1 MGSPFN
7 GDTFIEQ
14 EFLNLRDK
22 YSLTTAVETGT
33 NHGDTTVWLA
43 RNFRKTVSCEIDH
56 GLIQECAKK
65 FSEEK
70 VHVELF
76 HGSSE
81 KMLDYVIP
89 HRGIGHDTI
98 FFLDAHWN
106 SYCPLLDELE
116 AIAKYEL
123 LPVIAIH
130 DFKVPGGGLGFD
142 GYNGQEY
149 TFEWIKPK
157 IDKIYSF
164 KSRGYKHYYNTPE
177 KACGAMRGVIYIV
190 PK

>member
-1 MGSPFN
+1 MSSPFN
-7 GDTFIEQ
+7 GDTFIQE
-14 EFLNLRDK
+14 EFLSLRDK

-33 NHGDTTVWLA
+33 NEGDTTVWLA
-43 RNFRKTVSCEIDH
+43 RNFQKTVSCEIDQQ
-56 GLIQECAKK
+56 LVERCSKK

-70 VHVELF
+70 VRVEFF

-81 KMLDYVIP
+81 SVLDYVIP

-130 DFKVPGGGLGFD
+130 DFKVPEGGLGYD

-157 IDKIYSF
+157 IDKIYSV
-164 KSRGYKHYYNTPE
+164 KGRGYKHYYNTPE

-190 PK
+190 PT

>member
-7 GDTFIEQ
+7 GDTFIQE
-14 EFLNLRDK
+14 EFLRLRDK

-43 RNFRKTVSCEIDH
+43 RNFLKTVSCEIDH
-56 GLIQECAKK
+56 NLVQ
-65 FSEEK
+65 
-70 VHVELF
+70 
-76 HGSSE
+76 
-81 KMLDYVIP
+81 
-89 HRGIGHDTI
+89 
-98 FFLDAHWN
+98 
-106 SYCPLLDELE
+106 PLLDELE
-116 AIAKYEL
+116 TIAKYEL

-142 GYNGQEY
+142 AYNGQEY

-164 KSRGYKHYYNTPE
+164 KNRGYKHYYNTPE
-177 KACGAMRGVIYIV
+177 KACGAMRGIIYIV
-190 PK
+190 PA

>member
-14 EFLNLRDK
+14 EFLSLKDRF
-22 YSLTTAVETGT
+22 SLTTAVETGT

-43 RNFRKTVSCEIDH
+43 KNFLKTVSCEIDH
-56 GLIQECAKK
+56 NLVQECAVK
-65 FSEEK
+65 FKQEN

-76 HGSSE
+76 YGSSE
-81 KMLDYVIP
+81 AVLDYVIP

-130 DFKVPGGGLGFD
+130 DFMVPGGGLGWD
-142 GYNGQEY
+142 SYNGQDY

-157 IDKIYSF
+157 LDKIYSF
-164 KSRGYKHYYNTPE
+164 KNRGYKHYYNTPE

-190 PK
+190 PA

>member
-1 MGSPFN
+1 MGAPFN
-7 GDTFIEQ
+7 GDVFIEE
-14 EFLNLRDK
+14 EFLRLKQK

-33 NHGDTTVWLA
+33 NEGDTTIWLA
-43 RNFRKTVSCEIDH
+43 RNFQKAVSCELDRNLIDR
-56 GLIQECAKK
+56 CAKR
-65 FSEEK
+65 FSDEK

-81 KMLDYVIP
+81 QVLDYVIP

-130 DFKVPGGGLGFD
+130 DFKEPTGRLGYD
-142 GYNGQEY
+142 SYNNQEY

-157 IDKIYSF
+157 IDKIYSV
-164 KSRGYKHYYNTPE
+164 KNKGYCHYYNAPE
-177 KACGAMRGVIYIV
+177 KACGANRGVIYIV
-190 PK
+190 PA

>member
-1 MGSPFN
+1 MSQPFN

-14 EFLNLRDK
+14 EFLKLK
-22 YSLTTAVETGT
+22 EQYCLTTAFETGT
-33 NHGDTTVWLA
+33 HQGDTTVWLA
-43 RNFRKTVSCEIDH
+43 KNFIKTVSCEIDA
-56 GLIQECAKK
+56 GRVENCKK
-65 FSEEK
+65 RFSEEK
-70 VHVELF
+70 VHIEFF

-81 KMLDYVIP
+81 KVLDYVIP

-142 GYNGQEY
+142 CYNDQEY
-149 TFEWIKPK
+149 TFDWIKPK
-157 IDKIYSF
+157 VDKIYSF
-164 KSRGYKHYYNTPE
+164 KNRGYKHYYNTPE